1 MDEKLK
7 LKIIPLSYI
16 YSCLNA
22 LLIIYSQIFVK
33 SNDNNDN
40 NERLFK
46 FRIFLLI
53 VIDSFSIVFNLI
65 YKNYLDMVLYELI
78 TTLLFSLQF
87 YEYISFLLDI
97 FSLLLKINEN
107 ELLNRFVLTFI
118 SYLILFPYYK
128 FLYFYK
134 TIVFIIE
141 ILTSCLS
148 MICLYCYISYII
160 RIAIGF
166 KNKNAGKLS
175 IIISS
180 FNLVCLITFLL
191 FNFLKFETIFFDKN
205 EYYQIAYFSSYQGIK
220 YLFYILLIRINSII
234 SKYNINNI
242 SKETTINI
250 SNNE

>member
-7 LKIIPLSYI
+7 LNIIPLSYI
-16 YSCLNA
+16 ISCINA
-22 LLIIYSQIFVK
+22 LLIIYSQIFIK
-33 SNDNNDN
+33 SNDNH
-40 NERLFK
+40 ERLFK

-53 VIDSFSIVFNLI
+53 VIDSFTIAFNLI
-65 YKNYLDMVLYELI
+65 YKNYLDMVFYELI
-78 TTLLFSLQF
+78 STLLFSLQF
-87 YEYISFLLDI
+87 YEYISFILDI

-107 ELLNRFVLTFI
+107 ELLNRFILTFI

-134 TIVFIIE
+134 TIVFIIQ
-141 ILTSCLS
+141 ILSSCLS
-148 MICLYCYISYII
+148 IVCLYCYINYII
-160 RIAIGF
+160 GIASGS
-166 KNKNAGKLS
+166 KNKNAAKLS
-175 IIISS
+175 INISNI
-180 FNLVCLITFLL
+180 NLVCLITFLL
-191 FNFLKFETIFFDKN
+191 FNFLKFETIFFDNN

-220 YLFYILLIRINSII
+220 YLFFILLITIISII